1 MRARRAGFTLIELLV
16 VVIIIGILATI
27 TITRFWSVRG
37 RAHIAAAQQ
46 DLRNLSS
53 LQESYF
59 ETNFVYAGTVG
70 SLPSFTASEGVTLTI
85 TYAGIDGWAGTATHA
100 AAAGRQCGVYHAGAP
115 AALGAPATTR
125 GVVTCD

>member
-16 VVIIIGILATI
+16 VIIILAILATI

-46 DLRNLSS
+46 DLRNLAS

-59 ETNFVYAGTVG
+59 EMNYVYAGALG
-70 SLPSFTASEGVTLTI
+70 SLPNFTASEGVTLTI
-85 TYAGIDGWAGTATHA
+85 TYAATDGWAGTATHVA
-100 AAAGRQCGVYHAGAP
+100 ASGRQCGVYHADAP
-115 AALGAPATTR
+115 PALGAPAATR